1 MRTPALA
8 ALLLATACGK
18 PLFYAEVEIP
28 SAVVLVPQ
36 QSFPSTVSPAP
47 GDFCTPDPA
56 WPTQPGNTCLQ
67 RVVDYDLGQ
76 DFRDL
81 IDEAESVDLRLSRL
95 GIELAATDPLA
106 DFSSVYRVRVLAEG
120 DGATLP
126 TVELARYVRDPA
138 APPSRTIEVG
148 TRASVNLGPYVQAGF
163 IRLRSELEFD
173 QDIPGFTAD
182 VEGDFYLKV
191 LIDWWGQAGL

>member
-1 MRTPALA
+1 MRSPALA
-8 ALLLATACGK
+8 ALLLATACGR
-18 PLFYAEVEIP
+18 PLLYAEVEVP

-36 QSFPSTVSPAP
+36 QAFPSTVSPSP
-47 GDFCTPDPA
+47 GDYCTPDPA
-56 WPTQPGNTCLQ
+56 WPIQPGNTCLQ
-67 RVVDYDLGQ
+67 VIVQYDLGQ

-81 IDEAESVDLRLSRL
+81 IDDAESVELRLSSL
-95 GIELAATDPLA
+95 GIALAATDPLA

-120 DGATLP
+120 IDGALP

-148 TRASVNLGPYVQAGF
+148 TRASVDLGAYVQAGS
-163 IRLRSELEFD
+163 IRIRSELEFD

-182 VEGDFYLKV
+182 VSGDFYLKV
-191 LIDWWGQAGL
+191 LVDWGAGL

>member
-1 MRTPALA
+1 MRTLALA

-36 QSFPSTVSPAP
+36 QTFPSTISPAP

-67 RVVDYDLGQ
+67 RTVDYDLGE

-81 IDEAESVDLRLSRL
+81 IADAETVELRLTRL
-95 GIELAATDPLA
+95 GIALTATDPLA

-120 DGATLP
+120 DGASLP
-126 TVELARYVRDPA
+126 TVELARYLRDPA
-138 APPSRTIEVG
+138 APPTRTIEVT
-148 TRASVNLGPYVQAGF
+148 TRASVDLGAYVQAGLVR
-163 IRLRSELEFD
+163 IRSELEFD
-173 QDIPGFTAD
+173 QDIPAFTAD
-182 VEGDFYLKV
+182 VKGDFYLRV
-191 LIDWWGQAGL
+191 LIDWGNL